1 MTVLA
6 LAFPTSCAWFLVF
19 SNQMSWLGGFRNIS
33 FSLFLF
39 DIPKTED
46 YEAKCRVSV
55 YALGHAVVLGC
66 DILRACVWS
75 YRGLSPR
82 LVRRKQEEPHRETRG
97 AFAVHCSY
105 LLFFTPQIRR
115 HSLNSRGFNGRR
127 TEHQIGRLLIGR
139 GRGGPY
145 PPPIPDT
152 GLRLSH
158 LTGNSVKLT
167 GK

>member
-33 FSLFLF
+33 FALFLF

-82 LVRRKQEEPHRETRG
+82 LVRRKSHTEKHAGHSQFIAPI
-97 AFAVHCSY
+97 SY
-105 LLFFTPQIRR
+105 FLLPR
-115 HSLNSRGFNGRR
+115 
-127 TEHQIGRLLIGR
+127 
-139 GRGGPY
+139 
-145 PPPIPDT
+145 
-152 GLRLSH
+152 
-158 LTGNSVKLT
+158 
-167 GK
+167 